1 MELVKQL
8 RDAGKGVEEWRV
20 ADPADGSYCISFSWT
35 DCANPEREAREWLE
49 DHRRRFPN
57 GRYAHYE
64 VRRVMEQY
72 RADRLMCQAADE
84 IERLREEN
92 KRLRQVTM
100 ACWGALAELSPC
112 AHEECCQPQTEA
124 LDLALRMAE
133 AELKHNAIAQ
143 GREHSERPAGAEGYA
158 AGGNGERK

>member
-1 MELVKQL
+1 MDIVARLF
-8 RDAGKGVEEWRV
+8 APWRK
-20 ADPADGSYCISFSWT
+20 
-35 DCANPEREAREWLE
+35 PENKHPEMDEA
-49 DHRRRFPN
+49 
-57 GRYAHYE
+57 
-64 VRRVMEQY
+64 
-72 RADRLMCQAADE
+72 AAE

-133 AELKHNAIAQ
+133 AELKHNAKIT
-143 GREHSERPAGAEGYA
+143 ERP
-158 AGGNGERK
+158 

>member
-1 MELVKQL
+1 MENNGCWAGPFDVVVRL
-8 RDAGKGVEEWRV
+8 RALDREGYQPLTGAIGEE
-20 ADPADGSYCISFSWT
+20 
-35 DCANPEREAREWLE
+35 
-49 DHRRRFPN
+49 
-57 GRYAHYE
+57 
-64 VRRVMEQY
+64 
-72 RADRLMCQAADE
+72 AAAE

-133 AELKHNAIAQ
+133 AELKHNVKVTGAEPA
-143 GREHSERPAGAEGYA
+143 SSAERPC
-158 AGGNGERK
+158 

>member
-57 GRYAHYE
+57 GRHAHYE

-84 IERLREEN
+84 IERLRAALEKIADWHGSWGPFPERN
-92 KRLRQVTM
+92 EAWSSMAVVT
-100 ACWGALAELSPC
+100 AR
-112 AHEECCQPQTEA
+112 EA
-124 LDLALRMAE
+124 VPLP
-133 AELKHNAIAQ
+133 HNVEFSSGHA
-143 GREHSERPAGAEGYA
+143 PAVDES
-158 AGGNGERK
+158 AGGCCPSAATQG